1 MDQSNNQ
8 FLVSKMMEAF
18 DEMAAILY
26 EVEYYMG
33 NIVLPPKL
41 DTEYSEEE
49 LSVKGLIKQA
59 DPPKIEFS

>member
-59 DPPKIEFS
+59 DPPKIEFL